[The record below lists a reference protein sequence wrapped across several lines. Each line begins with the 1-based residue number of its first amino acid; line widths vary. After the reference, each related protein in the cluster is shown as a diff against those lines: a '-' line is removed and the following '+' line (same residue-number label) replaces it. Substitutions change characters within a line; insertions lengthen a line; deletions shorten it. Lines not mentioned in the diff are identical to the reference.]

1 MRATSR
7 LIGFTAILL
16 LRRRPVSMPP
26 FVCCRP
32 PAVSWKSVPFQVILP
47 FGYVLLRAPSLPS
60 PLDDLSVRALPAR
73 GLGPLHD
80 VTRQRPR
87 ATQLSPQTHARVPR
101 PSLRSVLRRS
111 QPLDGFPPLPSSR
124 ACFIPQPCP
133 GPILFRGLLS
143 PRSRAGSSPTLLC
156 PLAVV
161 RRTTHRSP
169 GAHDSTPRLRG
180 LAPRRSRV
188 VTRRVIHSTS
198 ARSPLQVLCSS
209 RLLPLRA
216 TRARL
221 PSSVRS

>member
-1 MRATSR
+1 
-7 LIGFTAILL
+7 
-16 LRRRPVSMPP
+16 MPP
-26 FVCCRP
+26 FVCSRP

-60 PLDDLSVRALPAR
+60 PLDDLSVRALPAW

-80 VTRQRPR
+80 LTRRRPR
-87 ATQLSPQTHARVPR
+87 GLSQLAPRDRSRGFPGPHSVPSSGVLSLSTVSSATELAGLFHPAAMFRTHPVQG
-101 PSLRSVLRRS
+101 PSLS
-111 QPLDGFPPLPSSR
+111 
-124 ACFIPQPCP
+124 AQPCR
-133 GPILFRGLLS
+133 LVADLS
-143 PRSRAGSSPTLLC
+143 C

-180 LAPRRSRV
+180 LAPRWSRV
-188 VTRRVIHSTS
+188 AARRVIHSTS

-216 TRARL
+216 IRARL
-221 PSSVRS
+221 PSAVRS